1 MERSGENQKITIMLK
16 NWLNIFI
23 YNIKN
28 NKLFTSLNILG
39 LSIGIAGLVF
49 AILYWNE
56 EHSYNE
62 WNPEKEKVFQSISRI
77 SKTDYWASNVIPFDD
92 YLKTFPEVEAH
103 CYMNNWYNEEIIRY
117 GTKKEI
123 IKTQDVQK
131 TFFQF
136 FPFTFI
142 EGNAATALK
151 DNTSIV
157 MSKETAQ
164 KFFGNDKA
172 LGKIVDYGDKKLVV
186 RGVYTIPGKSSFA
199 PMAVISRID
208 ENIKDDHENWGN
220 FNYGLLIKLKNPEDK
235 DRVKGKMEKLLL
247 VNRETKW
254 AKDKGLS
261 LPEFLKSKGGFPIQ
275 ITLEPLKDA
284 RLHSIVDGYAE
295 GKGNYQFLL
304 IMLGLSILIL
314 VLSVVN
320 YVNLATANAIKRAKE
335 VGVRKILGASKNN
348 IIRQFLFETV
358 ITVLFSILLALV
370 IVELSLPYYNEFLGK
385 KLLIHGSQFYIQII
399 CIFILTIVFAG
410 IFPAIY
416 VANFETLKVLKG
428 NFGRS
433 KSGIWLRNGML
444 IMQFA
449 IATFFIIGSYIVYQ
463 QIQYISNKDLGFKGS
478 QVMAISY
485 RNRYDWREKDYKE
498 KIFNRYNATK
508 EQLSKIHGVE
518 QVATGAFSFGSG
530 NGSTSSFEYKGNMVQ
545 GRNMAVDFG
554 MLEMMKIQIKDG
566 RGLSDKIASDTV
578 NSMLINETAMK
589 QMKEKNPI
597 GKIIDWQDKKLKIVG
612 VVKDFNLFGPQEDI
626 PPMIF
631 IHFKTVDW
639 MLQNANHIH
648 VKISPDNMEQTIA
661 DIEKLWTR
669 KIDTNYP
676 FDYSFVDKSYARTY
690 ETYVKQKN
698 LFSLLNVIVILIA
711 LFGLFALASYSIQ
724 RRMKEIAI
732 RKTLGAETNVLL
744 KELSKQYVVFC
755 IIGFLIALFP
765 VYYLLGKWLEN
776 FVFRIEISI
785 IPFVV
790 GFFVLMFLTLLVVLS
805 RAYQATRVDVLKYL
819 KYE

>member
-1 MERSGENQKITIMLK
+1 MLK
-16 NWLNIFI
+16 NWLSIFI

-56 EHSYNE
+56 EHSYNA
-62 WNPEKEKVFQSISRI
+62 WNPEKEKVFQSISQI
-77 SKTDYWASNVIPFDD
+77 SKDDYWSSNVVAFES
-92 YLKTFPEVEAH
+92 YFKTAFPELESY
-103 CYMNNWYNEEIIRY
+103 CYFNNWYNDDIVRY
-117 GTKKEI
+117 QNKKEI
-123 IKTQDVQK
+123 IKTVDAQK
-131 TFFQF
+131 TFFKF
-136 FPFTFI
+136 FPFPFI
-142 EGNAATALK
+142 EGSSATALK
-151 DNTSIV
+151 DNSSIAI
-157 MSKETAQ
+157 SKETAQ
-164 KFFGNDKA
+164 KLFGNAKA
-172 LGKIVDYGDKKLVV
+172 LGKIVTYEDKKLVV
-186 RGVYTIPGKSSFA
+186 RGVYTIPGKSSMA
-199 PMAVISRID
+199 PMAVVSMID
-208 ENIKDDHENWGN
+208 ALLKEDQENWGN
-220 FNYGLLIKLKNPEDK
+220 FNYGLMLKLKNPDDK
-235 DRVKGKMEKLLL
+235 EKVTAKMEKLLFQ
-247 VNRETKW
+247 NREEKW
-254 AKDKGLS
+254 AKTQGITAAEL
-261 LPEFLKSKGGFPIQ
+261 LKKNGGFPPRI
-275 ITLEPLKDA
+275 ILEQLKQA
-284 RLHSIVDGYAE
+284 RLHSIVDGYAG
-295 GKGNYQFLL
+295 GKGNYQFLV

-348 IIRQFLFETV
+348 IIRQFLFETI

-385 KLLIHGSQFYIQII
+385 KLVIYGNQFYIQIVL
-399 CIFILTIVFAG
+399 IFIMTIVFAG

-416 VANFETLKVLKG
+416 VSNFETLKVLKG

-449 IATFFIIGSYIVYQ
+449 IATFFIIGSYIVYE
-463 QIQYISNKDLGFKGS
+463 QIKYISTKDLGFKGS
-478 QVMAISY
+478 QVMAIDY
-485 RNRYDWREKDYKE
+485 RNVYDWREKDYKV
-498 KIFNRYNATK
+498 KVYNRYNSIK
-508 EQLSKIHGVE
+508 EQLMKIKGVE
-518 QVATGAFSFGSG
+518 QVATGAFVFGTS
-530 NGSTSSFEYKGNMVQ
+530 NGSTSGFEYKGNSVQ
-545 GRNMAVDFG
+545 GRNMGVDFG
-554 MLEMMKIQIKDG
+554 MLEMMKIQIKEG
-566 RGLSDKIASDTV
+566 RSLSDKFASDTV

-589 QMKEKNPI
+589 QMKEKNPV
-597 GKIIDWQDKKLKIVG
+597 GKEINWNGRKLKIVG

-631 IHFKTVDW
+631 IHFKTIDW
-639 MLQNANHIH
+639 MLQNANRIH
-648 VKISPDNMEQTIA
+648 VKISPENMESTIA
-661 DIEKLWTR
+661 EIQKVWTK

-676 FDYSFVDKSYARTY
+676 FDYDFVDKAYARTY
-690 ETYVKQKN
+690 AGYVKQKN

-755 IIGFLIALFP
+755 MIGFLIALFP
-765 VYYLLGKWLEN
+765 VYYLLNMWLEN
-776 FVFRIEISI
+776 FVFRIQISFV
-785 IPFVV
+785 PFVI
-790 GFFVLMFLTLLVVLS
+790 GFLVLMFLTLLVVLS